1 VFSLVDARGKLR
13 SSRLTQLRS
22 RIEIIASV
30 LNEATEGTKKTRIMY
45 QCNLSH
51 RQLQAYLR
59 LLVGME
65 MLKIIPE
72 GGSGTSKLF
81 KTSDKGHE
89 FIAAYRK
96 LKALMPQSPCP

>member
-1 VFSLVDARGKLR
+1 MFSLANTMGKLG

-22 RIEIIASV
+22 RIEIMANV
-30 LNEATEGTKKTRIMY
+30 LNEAMEGTKKTRIMY
-45 QCNLSH
+45 RCNLSH

-65 MLKIIPE
+65 MLKIVPE
-72 GGSGTSKLF
+72 RGSGTSKLF
-81 KTSDKGHE
+81 RTSDKGHE

-96 LKALMPQSPCP
+96 LKALVS